1 MRQLKRFPNV
11 SDTAE
16 QSTTDREKEELETK
30 KEESLLST
38 EESATLE
45 EAHS

>member
-1 MRQLKRFPNV
+1 M

-16 QSTTDREKEELETK
+16 QSRTDREKEELDTK
-30 KEESLLST
+30 K